1 MAFYIDTA
9 PIRRIP
15 NYTSAKEWFEYL
27 TPVRGGDQSV
37 RRIGNRKDDTK
48 WLKHELRDGVDV
60 YVAGFHSTELITYYP
75 THYKLSMR
83 GWVSTSTRLFVEA
96 VMGVSVHNLN
106 EREYVPQGF
115 TMPFDWNI
123 WYNHYPIVSSKVYE
137 FDYDHKP
144 LTAIEQPVKYKV
156 NRKRMNEVRK
166 VAKPFYTY
174 IDTMHN
180 LMDDPKEGHKS
191 RPDTKYSHASVDV
204 FVADLPDQEAWWDM
218 FQALSFMT
226 EGRKWVYGTGSV
238 HYRQPKAMK
247 QVIERALKATSN
259 HVLDVVN

>member
-1 MAFYIDTA
+1 MAFYIDTY
-9 PIRRIP
+9 PIKRIP
-15 NYTSAKEWFEYL
+15 NYTEAKGWFEHL
-27 TPVRGGDQSV
+27 APIRGGDQSV
-37 RRIGNRKDDTK
+37 RRIGNRKDNTK

-60 YVAGFHSTELITYYP
+60 YVAGFHNTELITYYP

-96 VMGVSVHNLN
+96 VMGVPVNNLN
-106 EREYVPQGF
+106 EREYVPKGF
-115 TMPFDWNI
+115 TMPFNHNI
-123 WYNHYPIVSSKVYE
+123 WYHHYPIVSSNVYD

-144 LTAIEQPVKYKV
+144 LTAIEQPIKYKV

-180 LMDDPKEGHKS
+180 LMDDPEKGHES
-191 RPDTKYSHASVDV
+191 RPDTKYNYASVEV
-204 FVADLPDQEAWWDM
+204 FVADLPDQETWWDM
-218 FQALSFMT
+218 FQALSFST
-226 EGRKWVYGTGSV
+226 EGRTWVHGKGSV
-238 HYRQPKAMK
+238 YFRQPKAMK
-247 QVIERALKATSN
+247 QVIERALKATNN

>member
-15 NYTSAKEWFEYL
+15 NYTSAKEWFNKL
-27 TPVRGGDQSV
+27 TPVRGCNQSV

-48 WLKHELRDGVDV
+48 WLKHEIREGVDV
-60 YVAGFHSTELITYYP
+60 YIAGFHSTELITYYP

-83 GWVSTSTRLFVEA
+83 GWVSISTRLFIEK
-96 VMGVSVHNLN
+96 VMGIPVGAI
-106 EREYVPQGF
+106 REYDYVPKGF
-115 TMPFDWNI
+115 TVPFDCNV
-123 WYNHYPIVSSKVYE
+123 WYNYHPIVSGKAYD

-144 LTAIEQPVKYKV
+144 LTELEMPVKYKV

-166 VAKPFYTY
+166 VAKPFFTY

-180 LMDDPKEGHKS
+180 LMDNPEKGHEKT
-191 RPDTKYSHASVDV
+191 PDTKYKHASVEV
-204 FVADLPDQEAWWDM
+204 LVEDLPNQEAWWDM
-218 FQALSFMT
+218 FQALSYMT
-226 EGRKWVYGTGSV
+226 EGREWVQGKGTV
-238 HYRQPKAMK
+238 YFRRPKTMK
-247 QVIERALKATSN
+247 QLIESALKATSN